1 MKNLENFKKKL
12 LYRASYRGTRE
23 MDILLRSFVNKY
35 INTFD
40 EKLLKELEKFLEL
53 EDEIISDY
61 YNYGKINKKIQLNS
75 VLKIFRNYKI

>member
-35 INTFD
+35 INTFTT
-40 EKLLKELEKFLEL
+40 
-53 EDEIISDY
+53 IY
-61 YNYGKINKKIQLNS
+61 
-75 VLKIFRNYKI
+75 